1 MRKPTRAREIAL
13 KTLYQIDLREEIDES
28 GVTDLLAQEEMAAD
42 VRVHAR
48 TLVDGVR
55 ARQEEIDREI
65 QDAAENWDLHRMP
78 TIDRNVL
85 RLGVYEIGWVD
96 EVPPKV
102 AINEAIEL
110 AKRYGSAESG
120 AFVNGI
126 LDKIVSRRSV

>member
-1 MRKPTRAREIAL
+1 
-13 KTLYQIDLREEIDES
+13 
-28 GVTDLLAQEEMAAD
+28 
-42 VRVHAR
+42 
-48 TLVDGVR
+48 
-55 ARQEEIDREI
+55 
-65 QDAAENWDLHRMP
+65 MP

-126 LDKIVSRRSV
+126 LDKIVTRRSV